1 MFESASLYISGSAT
15 VNSNLVVN
23 GSATIEGNINS
34 SANPIGSIYAS
45 NWFRST
51 GQSGWYNQT
60 YGVGIYATDTT
71 YVRVYSDT
79 KSFQVGANHG
89 ASSARGTVLRN
100 SGDTY
105 SNRYFLYEN
114 YPNEAAYYGS
124 DYMYDGNASMS
135 GSRTLYISSTGT
147 SPDHRIAS
155 LGSTRRI
162 KDNIE
167 NFIIDDQK
175 IDDYLSLSAV
185 TFQYKSAIKTAE
197 ENEKDIS
204 TVPRELGF
212 IAEDAQDKGLDYLY
226 QVDSDGIADYFAYD
240 KMSMYHHEIIKK
252 QQEMIKDLQSR
263 IIALEERI

>member
-1 MFESASLYISGSAT
+1 MLQSTSLNISGSAT

-34 SANPIGSIYAS
+34 SANPIGTIYAS

-51 GQSGWYNQT
+51 GASGWYNQT
-60 YGVGIYATDTT
+60 YGNGIYSTDTT
-71 YVRVYSDT
+71 YVRVYTDS
-79 KSFQVGANHG
+79 KSFQVGAGHG

-100 SGDTY
+100 SGDTL
-105 SNRYFLYEN
+105 SNRFLLYEN
-114 YPNEAAYYGS
+114 YPNEAAYHGS
-124 DYMYDGNASMS
+124 AYMYDGNASMT
-135 GSRTLYISSTGT
+135 GSRALSISSTGT
-147 SPDHRIAS
+147 NPNYRIAA

-197 ENEKDIS
+197 ENERDIS

-212 IAEDAQDKGLDYLY
+212 IAEDAQDKSLDYLY

-252 QQEMIKDLQSR
+252 QQEIIKDLQSR